1 MRRGVLLLI
10 LGLSLLLFTDLVLVQ
25 AQCPL
30 GYSGRRGKACRDV
43 NECEDPAAVC
53 GLNASCTNTNGSF
66 YCQCNSGFRAT
77 SGTVNFT
84 ILTGSCE
91 DINECVEDKEFCG
104 LNAECQNTIGAHFC
118 TCRTGFISSNG
129 NEIFLAPEG
138 VTCKD
143 RNECEADPSICGSNA
158 ACFNTLGSYHCE
170 CDAGFSVE
178 SGERKFTEGS
188 CKDEDE
194 CERDPPVCG
203 RNGTCTNTL
212 GAYTCTCPPGF
223 SSLGSGHSPA
233 TCSDIDEC
241 LAHSSICGE
250 GGVCNNTEG
259 SYMCSCK
266 PGFSNYGNS
275 LGKCIELNC
284 DHFSAMGSPDQMPAH
299 LKEVL
304 SLMKSSCSA
313 LSRQKGEQPHGEKLL
328 KTLLSIMDKML
339 SGKPLKGNRQ
349 VSAMLNL
356 VENALRLIGP
366 LLSSPQTTTS
376 SKYTEVEFLVERGQQ
391 PPQGQISLSSNHSH
405 LDTHWETAAGNDT
418 YPGFAA
424 ASLLTYKNLESST
437 NDFFPELRK
446 DNKSIKFTMN
456 SKVVTASVS
465 NPDTGHLQKPV
476 QFTFKHLQ
484 PTNETHCVYWDALNG
499 DGAWSMKGC
508 RVDQSNATHT
518 VCSCT
523 HLSSFAVLMA
533 LYEFQVRLSRG
544 VHSTQLL
551 LCAPHCSPPHQLK
564 GNSKLKHCYTELKQ
578 CKCCNEQYS
587 SDIDPFE
594 LQVITYVGLAVSQVC
609 LLICIITFYC
619 CRSIQGTRN
628 TIHLHLCICLFIANL
643 VFLAGISSTQN
654 KGGCAF
660 VAGVLHFCFL
670 AAFCWM
676 CLEGVQLYRMV
687 VLVFNTTFRPLYM
700 MAAGYGVPTVIVT
713 ISALVYAKGYG
724 TDRHCWLTLERGFIW
739 SFFGPVCVIIMVSP
753 TPLCP
758 QSPSLCSPTH
768 LLPDLLVNAFF
779 FMITVWKLAEK
790 FASLNPDLTSLRKIK
805 AFTVT
810 AVAQL
815 CVLGTMWIFGCFLF
829 EESTLPL
836 AYIFTFLNSLQ
847 GALLFI
853 MHCLMSKPVREEY
866 SRLWSRLH
874 TPQKKYSEFSTNQSS
889 NSQAS
894 KSVQN
899 TGESRI

>member
-10 LGLSLLLFTDLVLVQ
+10 LGLSLLLFTDLVPVQ
-25 AQCPL
+25 AQCPI

-43 NECEDPAAVC
+43 NECENPVAVC
-53 GLNASCTNTNGSF
+53 GPNASCTNTNGSF

-84 ILTGSCE
+84 MLTGSCE

-104 LNAECQNTIGAHFC
+104 HNAVCQNTIGAHFC
-118 TCRTGFISSNG
+118 TCRTGFISSSG
-129 NEIFLAPEG
+129 NEIFLAPDG
-138 VTCKD
+138 VTCND
-143 RNECEADPSICGSNA
+143 RNECEAEPSICGSRA

-194 CERDPPVCG
+194 CERDSPVCG
-203 RNGTCTNTL
+203 RNGTCSNTL

-223 SSLGSGHSPA
+223 SGPGNGHSPA

-241 LAHSSICGE
+241 LAHSSVCGE

-259 SYMCSCK
+259 SFMCSCK

-284 DHFSAMGSPDQMPAH
+284 DHFSVMGSPDQMPAH

-313 LSRQKGEQPHGEKLL
+313 LSRQKGEHTHGEQLL
-328 KTLLSIMDKML
+328 KMLLSIMDQML
-339 SGKPLKGNRQ
+339 SGKPLKDNKQ

-366 LLSSPQTTTS
+366 LLRSPQTTTS
-376 SKYTEVEFLVERGQQ
+376 SKYTEVAFLVERGQQ

-465 NPDTGHLQKPV
+465 NLDTGHLQKPV

-484 PTNETHCVYWDALNG
+484 PTNKTHCVYWDALNG

-508 RVDQSNATHT
+508 TVDQSNGTHT

-533 LYEFQVRLSRG
+533 LYEFQ
-544 VHSTQLL
+544 
-551 LCAPHCSPPHQLK
+551 
-564 GNSKLKHCYTELKQ
+564 
-578 CKCCNEQYS
+578 
-587 SDIDPFE
+587 DPFE

-687 VLVFNTTFRPLYM
+687 VLVFNTTLRPLYM

-713 ISALVYAKGYG
+713 ISALIYAKGYG

-739 SFFGPVCVIIMVSP
+739 SFFGPVCIIIM
-753 TPLCP
+753 
-758 QSPSLCSPTH
+758 
-768 LLPDLLVNAFF
+768 VNAFF